1 MVSTDTTQLNR
12 ECSSWREQ
20 LRSYRNEMSQ
30 LRDQLQLMASG
41 EKDKDVLT
49 EVEHYHNQFYIQQI
63 NIHDL
68 KQAIKSHDRRLQM
81 EELRPAGQ
89 LCTHWWADRLRAG
102 ERQLSP
108 ETIQEH
114 EELHDQ
120 YEVLEHTLNELRSE
134 FMHFMAKA

>member
-12 ECSSWREQ
+12 ECSSWREH

-41 EKDKDVLT
+41 ENDKEVLT

-81 EELRPAGQ
+81 EELQRNG
-89 LCTHWWADRLRAG
+89 
-102 ERQLSP
+102 QLSP
-108 ETIQEH
+108 EALQEH
-114 EELHDQ
+114 EQLHEQ
-120 YEVLEHTLNELRSE
+120 YEVLEHTLHELRSD
-134 FMHFMAKA
+134 FSNFVAKA

>member
-1 MVSTDTTQLNR
+1 MINYSSQLKLFPMVSTDTTQLNR

-41 EKDKDVLT
+41 EKDKEVLT

-68 KQAIKSHDRRLQM
+68 KQAIKSHDRRLQQEVM
-81 EELRPAGQ
+81 RPTGQ
-89 LCTHWWADRLRAG
+89 P
-102 ERQLSP
+102 SS
-108 ETIQEH
+108 ETLQEH

-120 YEVLEHTLNELRSE
+120 YEVLEQTLNELRSA
-134 FMHFMAKA
+134 FVHFMAKA

>member
-1 MVSTDTTQLNR
+1 MIHYFSQLKLFPMVSTDTTQLNR

-81 EELRPAGQ
+81 EETQPAG
-89 LCTHWWADRLRAG
+89 
-102 ERQLSP
+102 QLSP

-120 YEVLEHTLNELRSE
+120 YEVLENTLNELRSE

>member
-81 EELRPAGQ
+81 EEAQPVG
-89 LCTHWWADRLRAG
+89 
-102 ERQLSP
+102 QLSP

-114 EELHDQ
+114 EELHGQ
-120 YEVLEHTLNELRSE
+120 YEILEHTLNELRSD
-134 FMHFMAKA
+134 FRNFVAKA

>member
-1 MVSTDTTQLNR
+1 MVTTNTTQLNR

-68 KQAIKSHDRRLQM
+68 KQAIKTHDRRLQM
-81 EELRPAGQ
+81 EELQPAGQ
-89 LCTHWWADRLRAG
+89 L
-102 ERQLSP
+102 SP
-108 ETIQEH
+108 QTIQEH
-114 EELHDQ
+114 EELHSQ
-120 YEVLEHTLNELRSE
+120 YEVLEHTLTELRNE

>member
-12 ECSSWREQ
+12 ECSSWREH

-41 EKDKDVLT
+41 EKDKEVLT

-68 KQAIKSHDRRLQM
+68 KQAIKSHDRRLQLEKDPSSGHPTEAAM
-81 EELRPAGQ
+81 
-89 LCTHWWADRLRAG
+89 
-102 ERQLSP
+102 
-108 ETIQEH
+108 QEH

-120 YEVLEHTLNELRSE
+120 YEVLENTLNELRSD
-134 FMHFMAKA
+134 FRNFVAKA

>member
-1 MVSTDTTQLNR
+1 MVSTDTTQLNM

-20 LRSYRNEMSQ
+20 LRSCRNEMSQ

-81 EELRPAGQ
+81 EEM
-89 LCTHWWADRLRAG
+89 RLTG
-102 ERQLSP
+102 KLSP

-114 EELHDQ
+114 EELHEQ
-120 YEVLEHTLNELRSE
+120 YEVLQSTINELRSD
-134 FMHFMAKA
+134 FMHFIAKA

>member
-12 ECSSWREQ
+12 ECSSWREH

-41 EKDKDVLT
+41 EKDKEVLT

-68 KQAIKSHDRRLQM
+68 KQAIKNHDRRLQVEKDPANGHPS
-81 EELRPAGQ
+81 EEAM
-89 LCTHWWADRLRAG
+89 
-102 ERQLSP
+102 
-108 ETIQEH
+108 QEH
-114 EELHDQ
+114 EELHGQ
-120 YEVLEHTLNELRSE
+120 YEILEHTLNELRSD
-134 FMHFMAKA
+134 FRNFVAKA

>member
-1 MVSTDTTQLNR
+1 MIQYFSQLKLFPMVSTDTTQLNR

-89 LCTHWWADRLRAG
+89 L
-102 ERQLSP
+102 SP

>member
-12 ECSSWREQ
+12 ECSSWREH

-41 EKDKDVLT
+41 EKDKEVLT

-68 KQAIKSHDRRLQM
+68 KQAIKNHDRRL
-81 EELRPAGQ
+81 EVEKDPANGHPSEAT
-89 LCTHWWADRLRAG
+89 L
-102 ERQLSP
+102 
-108 ETIQEH
+108 QEH

-120 YEVLEHTLNELRSE
+120 YEVLEHTLNELRSD
-134 FMHFMAKA
+134 FRNFVAKA

>member
-12 ECSSWREQ
+12 ECSSWREH

-41 EKDKDVLT
+41 EKDKEVLT

-68 KQAIKSHDRRLQM
+68 KQAIKNHDRRLQV
-81 EELRPAGQ
+81 EKDPASGHPSEQ
-89 LCTHWWADRLRAG
+89 AL
-102 ERQLSP
+102 
-108 ETIQEH
+108 QEH
-114 EELHDQ
+114 EELHGQ
-120 YEVLEHTLNELRSE
+120 YEILEHTLNELRSD
-134 FMHFMAKA
+134 FRNFVAKA